1 VESKHVVVSGRVQ
14 GVYFRDTCRRMA
26 LAAGVRG
33 WVRNRPDGTV
43 EALFEGE
50 SEAVEQMVAW
60 AHSGPPEAEVTGVSA
75 TSVPASQPVGFRV
88 VG

>member
-1 VESKHVVVSGRVQ
+1 MESKKVTVSGRVQ

-43 EALFEGE
+43 QALFEGE
-50 SEAVEQMVAW
+50 PDAVEQMVAW
-60 AHSGPPEAEVTGVSA
+60 AHTGPPQAAVSA
-75 TSVPASQPVGFRV
+75 VEVTSVPASDPVGFRV